1 MQKKIWGKRVF
12 LPDGWAENTEINLD
26 ETGTIRSVIINTK
39 PAGLTFDTL
48 LPAPM
53 NLHSHCF
60 QRAMTGLS
68 ETSEKPSADF
78 WSWRE
83 FMYKFINS
91 ISPQNYEAICAFAQM
106 EMLEAGYGGLTEF
119 HYVHND
125 IKGSQFSKKDEMSER
140 VLNAA
145 SISGIGLTLL
155 PVLYEHGGVSGS
167 ALISGQDRFGL
178 SYDDFCELFDEV
190 SSSPKYFSDIRVGI
204 AAHSLRAV
212 RPESLKK
219 LEKEFMGNL
228 IHIHIAEQSKEVE
241 EIEKYW
247 SKRPIEWL
255 IENVNLNKNWC
266 LIHCTQMSNKEAKE
280 LAQAGV
286 TIGLCPITE
295 ANLGDGIFNGK
306 TWLKLDGEFGI
317 GTDSNVS
324 ISLFGEL
331 KMLEYSQRLSQKSRL
346 TMKMDENLSIGRQLF
361 AKILK
366 GGATA
371 AGRESG
377 LIEKGYLGDILALDL
392 SSMHYSHLKSD
403 EKLNYLIFSETKNV
417 IDSVFSA
424 GRHVV
429 KKGQHYR
436 RKEIC
441 FAYKQALAELAGR
454 L

>member
-212 RPESLKK
+212 RPASLKK

-266 LIHCTQMSNKEAKE
+266 LVHCTQMSNKEAKG
-280 LAQAGV
+280 LAKAGV
-286 TIGLCPITE
+286 TIGICPITE

-331 KMLEYSQRLSQKSRL
+331 KMLEYSQRLSQKRRL
-346 TMKMDENLSIGRQLF
+346 AMK
-361 AKILK
+361 AKSNAFSSFTK
-366 GGATA
+366 KRNMEG
-371 AGRESG
+371 
-377 LIEKGYLGDILALDL
+377 
-392 SSMHYSHLKSD
+392 SSM
-403 EKLNYLIFSETKNV
+403 EPIEEG
-417 IDSVFSA
+417 I
-424 GRHVV
+424 
-429 KKGQHYR
+429 Q
-436 RKEIC
+436 
-441 FAYKQALAELAGR
+441 
-454 L
+454 

>member
-1 MQKKIWGKRVF
+1 
-12 LPDGWAENTEINLD
+12 
-26 ETGTIRSVIINTK
+26 
-39 PAGLTFDTL
+39 
-48 LPAPM
+48 
-53 NLHSHCF
+53 
-60 QRAMTGLS
+60 
-68 ETSEKPSADF
+68 
-78 WSWRE
+78 
-83 FMYKFINS
+83 
-91 ISPQNYEAICAFAQM
+91 
-106 EMLEAGYGGLTEF
+106 
-119 HYVHND
+119 
-125 IKGSQFSKKDEMSER
+125 
-140 VLNAA
+140 
-145 SISGIGLTLL
+145 
-155 PVLYEHGGVSGS
+155 
-167 ALISGQDRFGL
+167 
-178 SYDDFCELFDEV
+178 
-190 SSSPKYFSDIRVGI
+190 
-204 AAHSLRAV
+204 
-212 RPESLKK
+212 
-219 LEKEFMGNL
+219 
-228 IHIHIAEQSKEVE
+228 
-241 EIEKYW
+241 
-247 SKRPIEWL
+247 
-255 IENVNLNKNWC
+255 
-266 LIHCTQMSNKEAKE
+266 MSNKEAKG

-417 IDSVFSA
+417 IDSVFAA

-429 KKGQHYR
+429 KNGQHYR

-441 FAYKQALAELAGR
+441 SAYKQALAELSGR

>member
-1 MQKKIWGKRVF
+1 
-12 LPDGWAENTEINLD
+12 
-26 ETGTIRSVIINTK
+26 
-39 PAGLTFDTL
+39 
-48 LPAPM
+48 
-53 NLHSHCF
+53 
-60 QRAMTGLS
+60 MTGLS
-68 ETSEKPSADF
+68 ETSEKPSANF

-83 FMYKFINS
+83 FMYKFVNS
-91 ISPQNYEAICAFAQM
+91 ITPENYEAICAFAQM
-106 EMLEAGYGGLTEF
+106 EMLEGGYSALTEF

-125 IKGSQFSKKDEMSER
+125 IKGSRFSKMGEMSER

-167 ALISGQDRFGL
+167 PLISGQDRFGL
-178 SYDDFCELFDEV
+178 TYDEFCELFDEV
-190 SSSPKYFSDIRVGI
+190 NSLPKYSSDIRVGI

-212 RPESLKK
+212 RPESLKRM
-219 LEKEFMGNL
+219 EKEFMGNL
-228 IHIHIAEQSKEVE
+228 IHIHIAEQLKEVE

-255 IENVNLNKNWC
+255 IENFNLNKNWC
-266 LIHCTQMSNKEAKE
+266 LIHCTQMSNKEAKG

-306 TWLKLDGEFGI
+306 TWLKLDGKFGI

-324 ISLFGEL
+324 ISLLGEL

-346 TMKMDENLSIGRQLF
+346 AMKMDENSSIGRQLF

-377 LIEKGYLGDILALDL
+377 LIEEGYLGDILALDL

-417 IDSVFSA
+417 IDSVFAA

-429 KKGQHYR
+429 KNGQHYR
-436 RKEIC
+436 RKKIC
-441 FAYKQALAELAGR
+441 SAYKQALAELSSR